1 VATSIAILGSSGY
14 AGGELIRLVD
24 GHPDL
29 TVAYLGAFSTA
40 GRTLGSVHPHLRG
53 GDRVLRGIEPEA
65 VPDVDLAFL
74 ALPHGASSVP
84 AMALLERGIP
94 VVDLGSDF
102 RLDTPLRYLDAY
114 GVDHP
119 YPDQLGQWVYGLPE
133 RHRSKIAGTDRV
145 ASPGCYPTSAILPL
159 APLLS
164 AGVVEPTGIV
174 VDAMSG
180 VSGAGRGVQKG
191 LQFGAVD
198 ESAKAYKILEHRH
211 QPEMERALDM
221 ESSSPVELIFTPH
234 LVPMQRGILT
244 TIYAQTPKGTTLD
257 DLVAALESAYRDEA
271 FVSLVVGSPETRWV
285 TGSNRALIS
294 ANFDE
299 RTGTAVLI
307 SAIDNL
313 VKGAAGQAVQAAN
326 LMLGLEETSGLPM
339 EGWMP

>member
-1 VATSIAILGSSGY
+1 
-14 AGGELIRLVD
+14 
-24 GHPDL
+24 
-29 TVAYLGAFSTA
+29 
-40 GRTLGSVHPHLRG
+40 
-53 GDRVLRGIEPEA
+53 
-65 VPDVDLAFL
+65 
-74 ALPHGASSVP
+74 
-84 AMALLERGIP
+84 M
-94 VVDLGSDF
+94 
-102 RLDTPLRYLDAY
+102 
-114 GVDHP
+114 
-119 YPDQLGQWVYGLPE
+119 
-133 RHRSKIAGTDRV
+133 

-164 AGVVEPTGIV
+164 AGVVEPAGIV

-180 VSGAGRGVQKG
+180 VSGAGRGVQES
-191 LQFGAVD
+191 LQFGAVG

-211 QPEMERALDM
+211 QPEMERALDV
-221 ESSSPVELIFTPH
+221 ESSSPVEVIFTPH

-244 TIYAQTPKGTTLD
+244 TIYAQTLEGTTLD
-257 DLVAALESAYRDEA
+257 DLVDVLESAYRNEP

-299 RTGTAVLI
+299 RTGKAVLV